1 MSPTKKA
8 VRKKSA
14 NPAEA
19 AVRYFRSPAEFRA
32 WLGKHHEKAPELWVG
47 FHKRATGEPSLTWP
61 ESVDEALCYGW
72 IDGVRKRID
81 DDRYKIRFTPRR
93 KGSVWS
99 AVNIRRVGE
108 LEAEKRMKPA
118 GRAAFGLRKEK
129 RSKIYAYEQPSAE
142 IPEPYASELGRN
154 DCARIA
160 QSMGCAGVRVE
171 SVKDLLG
178 ELDRAKGAK
187 EPLVLDVVTTED
199 APFWQVQSPLAKEG
213 PGGE

>member
-14 NPAEA
+14 KPAEA

-154 DCARIA
+154 RAAAAFFAAQPAWYRKKASWWIASAKKEETRRARLLTLIA
-160 QSMGCAGVRVE
+160 KFAR
-171 SVKDLLG
+171 G
-178 ELDRAKGAK
+178 ERA
-187 EPLVLDVVTTED
+187 
-199 APFWQVQSPLAKEG
+199 
-213 PGGE
+213 